1 MLIYKKILEI
11 NKLKPKETIIYKVE
25 FLSIFPK
32 ELKDETPQLE
42 GCQRSLQIKGPN
54 NYYTRLR
61 KRVNLIGYQ

>member
-32 ELKDETPQLE
+32 ELKDETP
-42 GCQRSLQIKGPN
+42 
-54 NYYTRLR
+54 
-61 KRVNLIGYQ
+61 